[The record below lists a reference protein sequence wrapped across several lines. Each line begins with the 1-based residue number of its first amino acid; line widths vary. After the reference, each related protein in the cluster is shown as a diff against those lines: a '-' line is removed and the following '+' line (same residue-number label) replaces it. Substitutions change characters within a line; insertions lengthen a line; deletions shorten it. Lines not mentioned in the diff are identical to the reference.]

1 MTKPKRTTTKPDY
14 AARKAQDRKRKK
26 AMGLVQKEVWIH
38 PTHSDALRDF
48 LASLPEVSPGPLPG
62 QQALP
67 GFD

>member
-1 MTKPKRTTTKPDY
+1 MKKRKKDTPDY
-14 AARKAQDRKRKK
+14 AARKAQDRARKK

-38 PTHSDALRDF
+38 PAHSDALRDF
-48 LASLPEVSPGPLPG
+48 LASLPEMTPAPLPG